1 MTKKIYNLTLSSLRN
16 NFGGYYSDEILQKV
30 ATDRV
35 EVILNEVNNLIADRA
50 TKGVSKSY
58 IYKKYLVDSQQP
70 EPPQKAKS
78 ASLVTSE
85 STQVDLTPENLTA
98 SDALGLGSAEGF
110 QKANIEGGY
119 QDAN

>member
-1 MTKKIYNLTLSSLRN
+1 MNKKIYNLALSSLRD

-35 EVILNEVNNLIADRA
+35 AVILNEVNNLIANRA

-85 STQVDLTPENLTA
+85 SAP
-98 SDALGLGSAEGF
+98 DALELGSAEGF